1 MLTARSRALLAA
13 RVSLDSGTK
22 ACRFGRTEVIHFE
35 VEEPAPSPC
44 SRSSDHGREAFAF
57 RQAQQKTK
65 NDDVEKDEKETDE
78 DETDSDDN
86 ATFFYQP
93 PLRGEASRTAKL
105 KTLRSDETVV
115 TLGEFIAILQ
125 CSRPVGRPFR
135 NSLELERSAT
145 SRVRK
150 DFAPIRRGLR
160 DLKQGIRSASS
171 ELEGQVASFPE
182 AGCCSEHWRVR
193 LDVGASLGL
202 LIFLPSAFFT
212 SLLVVS
218 SCSFQRAPGVTW
230 ALALAQ
236 LCLALLFLVVKS
248 LARNHSKHVNY
259 SCNLYKFWTYQGQP
273 VYEDVDPSA
282 NALSFLDA
290 GELHFTQG
298 SAVDVSR
305 AFTHRGGDGTM
316 LCLAP
321 ITGSG
326 PSGGI
331 VQFWAV
337 GDPLYAGNM
346 VDQFRKAALTFGGQ
360 SAPDALFV
368 IWAAHPSEIAFG
380 HWRHGVAF
388 MLCACGLHLALSVFL
403 GFAMHFGRRG
413 GKPRLDLRPMGWG
426 TGRALAASTSL
437 PDLREV
443 EAPFARKTF
452 QRISSTLS
460 RVPDLDEMG
469 TKIVE
474 IRDGIGGYFESHH
487 RSLSCHE
494 ELLEQPVPSR
504 VFGPLRLRT
513 RQASSII
520 VCSCRDR
527 APHLGTSL
535 PRTCARSWPGSL
547 PSHLR

>member
-182 AGCCSEHWRVR
+182 AG
-193 LDVGASLGL
+193 
-202 LIFLPSAFFT
+202 
-212 SLLVVS
+212 
-218 SCSFQRAPGVTW
+218 
-230 ALALAQ
+230 
-236 LCLALLFLVVKS
+236 
-248 LARNHSKHVNY
+248 
-259 SCNLYKFWTYQGQP
+259 
-273 VYEDVDPSA
+273 
-282 NALSFLDA
+282 
-290 GELHFTQG
+290 
-298 SAVDVSR
+298 
-305 AFTHRGGDGTM
+305 
-316 LCLAP
+316 
-321 ITGSG
+321 
-326 PSGGI
+326 
-331 VQFWAV
+331 
-337 GDPLYAGNM
+337 
-346 VDQFRKAALTFGGQ
+346 
-360 SAPDALFV
+360 
-368 IWAAHPSEIAFG
+368 
-380 HWRHGVAF
+380 
-388 MLCACGLHLALSVFL
+388 
-403 GFAMHFGRRG
+403 
-413 GKPRLDLRPMGWG
+413 